1 MAQAR
6 KVWEE
11 SVGKDVYFCNFKVAP
26 ICANDELA
34 RWAYAARLTAVKRFP
49 VVQSF
54 YKHVLREET
63 DLADKDFKRYM
74 KYFLNFP
81 KDDTVSVAKYA
92 SLVP

>member
-1 MAQAR
+1 MMSLL
-6 KVWEE
+6 V
-11 SVGKDVYFCNFKVAP
+11 C
-26 ICANDELA
+26 
-34 RWAYAARLTAVKRFP
+34 AARLTAVRP
-49 VVQSF
+49 PLVVQSF

-92 SLVP
+92 SLVPSYAARVRCGQR